1 MRTCKTCDREF
12 CSAFV
17 LRRHM
22 SQFHPMEKQPY
33 FQPRRRRVVDQTSN
47 IPEQKTFH
55 LGKNTFVKPTL
66 DGVQL
71 VQYLPG
77 LPNVSRTVVSLG
89 AREYKQLLAF
99 SNVLKSALK
108 KRPESAKTLA
118 EYEMLFRHQTKFLLG
133 KTVYVIV
140 SHNETVSELQ
150 FREYMMV
157 SSLSVTGTSVVCPG
171 RFLIG
176 LNRKQFDELLS
187 RKQSL
192 KLLLKEQ
199 TTQGQLTTKRKVE
212 HEEGSVAKEETGVPR
227 PTSALPLKKR
237 PRFLQTQ
244 TSYVPSCV
252 PPTPSTEETKLPM
265 ACNTDMNN

>member
-1 MRTCKTCDREF
+1 
-12 CSAFV
+12 
-17 LRRHM
+17 M
-22 SQFHPMEKQPY
+22 SQFHPMEKQPH
-33 FQPRRRRVVDQTSN
+33 FQPRRRRVVDLTSN

-77 LPNVSRTVVSLG
+77 LPNASRTVVSLG

-99 SNVLKSALK
+99 ANVLKSSLK

-133 KTVYVIV
+133 KTLYVIV

-157 SSLSVTGTSVVCPG
+157 NSLSVTGNSVVCPG

-187 RKQSL
+187 CKHSL
-192 KLLLKEQ
+192 KVQ
-199 TTQGQLTTKRKVE
+199 TTKRQLTTKRKVE
-212 HEEGSVAKEETGVPR
+212 HKEETEVPR
-227 PTSALPLKKR
+227 PLKKR

-252 PPTPSTEETKLPM
+252 PPTPSIEETKFPM
-265 ACNTDMNN
+265 ASNTDMNN

>member
-1 MRTCKTCDREF
+1 M
-12 CSAFV
+12 
-17 LRRHM
+17 
-22 SQFHPMEKQPY
+22 
-33 FQPRRRRVVDQTSN
+33 
-47 IPEQKTFH
+47 
-55 LGKNTFVKPTL
+55 KPTL

-77 LPNVSRTVVSLG
+77 LPITSRTVVSLG
-89 AREYKQLLAF
+89 AREYKQLLIFA
-99 SNVLKSALK
+99 NVLKSSLK

-140 SHNETVSELQ
+140 SHSETVSELQ
-150 FREYMMV
+150 FREYVMV
-157 SSLSVTGTSVVCPG
+157 NSLSVTGTSVVCPG

-192 KLLLKEQ
+192 KVLLKEQ

-212 HEEGSVAKEETGVPR
+212 PEECSVAKEETTR
-227 PTSALPLKKR
+227 PISALPLKKR

-244 TSYVPSCV
+244 TSYLPSCV

-265 ACNTDMNN
+265 ASNTDMNN

>member
-1 MRTCKTCDREF
+1 
-12 CSAFV
+12 
-17 LRRHM
+17 M

-33 FQPRRRRVVDQTSN
+33 FQPRRRRVVDQASN
-47 IPEQKTFH
+47 IPDQKTFH

-71 VQYLPG
+71 VQYLPDA
-77 LPNVSRTVVSLG
+77 SRNVVSLG

-150 FREYMMV
+150 FREYVMV
-157 SSLSVTGTSVVCPG
+157 NSLSVTGTSVVCPG

-192 KLLLKEQ
+192 KVLLKEQ

-212 HEEGSVAKEETGVPR
+212 PEECSVAKEETTR

-265 ACNTDMNN
+265 ASNTDMNN